1 MRKITP
7 KVSVIMSV
15 YNGEKYL
22 HEAVESILNQTFKD
36 FEFIIINDGSTDKTG
51 DILESYADERMVIIN
66 QDKTGLTRAL
76 NSGLSLARGEYFA
89 RMDADDV
96 SLPERLEQQLAFLD
110 KNTDVALV
118 GCNFYEID
126 DSGNIVA
133 KKEVTLENEEIK
145 WQLLFH
151 NCFGHSTTVFR
162 KECFSAVG
170 GYNENIVYSQD
181 YDLWLR
187 ISQRY
192 NVGNLGEFLHK
203 WRLNKSKGISMV
215 KSQEQYKSAS
225 TISDRAVQKL
235 SPQEHL
241 DSSLL
246 QVVRDYVNGNAM
258 PSDLKSVEDMLFKII
273 DSFWKSLSGDQN
285 CLKKKKLM
293 QSRYFMDLAFL
304 YYDKDQ
310 PQDFRR
316 CALKGMINDA
326 RKLRVGIVF
335 LMFTSFLGKRM
346 SDKIQMVKKRIVR

>member
-1 MRKITP
+1 MEEITP

-36 FEFIIINDGSTDKTG
+36 FEFIIINDGSTDRTG
-51 DILESYADERMVIIN
+51 DMLESYADERMVIIN
-66 QDKTGLTRAL
+66 QDKIGLTKAL
-76 NSGLSLARGEYFA
+76 NRGLSLARGEYIA

-96 SLPERLEQQLAFLD
+96 SLPERLGQQVAFLD

-126 DSGNIVA
+126 DSGNIIA

-145 WQLLFH
+145 WRLLFH

-170 GYNENIVYSQD
+170 GYDESIVYSQD

-187 ISQRY
+187 ISQHY

-203 WRLNKSKGISMV
+203 WRRNKSEGISMV

-225 TISDRAVQKL
+225 TISNRAVQKL
-235 SPQEHL
+235 LPQEHL

-246 QVVRDYVNGNAM
+246 QLVRDYVNGNAI
-258 PSDLKSVEDMLFKII
+258 PADLKSTEDMLFKII
-273 DSFWKSLSGDQN
+273 DYFWKSLSGDQN
-285 CLKKKKLM
+285 YLKKKKLM
-293 QSRYFMDLAFL
+293 KSRYFMDLAFL
-304 YYDKDQ
+304 YYHKDQ
-310 PQDFRR
+310 PQGFRR
-316 CALKGMINDA
+316 CALRGMINDA

-335 LMFTSFLGKRM
+335 LMVTSLLGKRM
-346 SDKIQMVKKRIVR
+346 SDKIQMVKKIIVR